1 MKYTH
6 TLTWRA
12 FSGAWQ
18 RVCVFYTQYIYFLLF
33 GMDKVVLSME
43 KVVLSMDKVVLSMER
58 CMCQKKYSFAWGE
71 RKIFIDTFRRNI
83 IGFGVLAEFG

>member
-1 MKYTH
+1 MKSMY
-6 TLTWRA
+6 
-12 FSGAWQ
+12 
-18 RVCVFYTQYIYFLLF
+18 
-33 GMDKVVLSME
+33 KVVLSME
-43 KVVLSMDKVVLSMER
+43 KVMKSMYKVVLILER